1 MKHAFTSTA
10 FSKKRNIEKPCL
22 TFDQSLQYKVN
33 KIIIEK
39 NLIVDCR
46 LVRFHTLMSCLG
58 SIRILMGG
66 STIEDVLALVYSPN
80 TVTTLLTGKTYSR
93 VLRGHMLLDAN
104 LYSTLLDALDLSNEL
119 K

>member
-1 MKHAFTSTA
+1 M
-10 FSKKRNIEKPCL
+10 
-22 TFDQSLQYKVN
+22 N

-39 NLIVDCR
+39 SLIVDCR

-66 STIEDVLALVYSPN
+66 STIEYVLALAYSPN

-93 VLRGHMLLDAN
+93 VLRGHMLLDAI
-104 LYSTLLDALDLSNEL
+104 LYSTLLDALDLPNEL